1 MTRTKARANR
11 RREGTVKR
19 PQARLEK
26 DQQRREGRGGVE
38 RGGRITFGSTCNHPD
53 QEKGGGV
60 SRES

>member
-38 RGGRITFGSTCNHPD
+38 RGGRITFGSTL
-53 QEKGGGV
+53 
-60 SRES
+60 